1 MNSIKSIARPPRIGS
16 PLIAGVIYS
25 IIWLAIGALLLSCL
39 LYFSNMK
46 ENNLPQYS
54 LAIHGFSAL
63 AGGFVSGKRSGMK
76 GWYHGALLGLIYGI
90 TVLTIGFLAANSGLS
105 GKSAIMLLAAMLAG
119 AFGGM
124 IGVNLKK

>member
-16 PLIAGVIYS
+16 PLIAGVMYS
-25 IIWLAIGALLLSCL
+25 IIWLAIGALLLSFL
-39 LYFSNMK
+39 LYFSSMK
-46 ENNLPQYS
+46 ENNLPQYA
-54 LAIHGFSAL
+54 LTVHGFSAL

-76 GWYHGALLGLIYGI
+76 GWYYGAMLGLIYGI

>member
-1 MNSIKSIARPPRIGS
+1 MNSVKPIVRPPRIAS

-25 IIWLAIGALLLSCL
+25 IIWLAIGALMLSFL
-39 LYFSNMK
+39 LYFSGMK

-54 LAIHGFSAL
+54 LAVHGFSAL

-76 GWYHGALLGLIYGI
+76 GWYYGALLGLIYGI

-105 GKSAIMLLAAMLAG
+105 VKSAAMLLAAILAG

>member
-1 MNSIKSIARPPRIGS
+1 MNSVKQIVRPPRIAS

-25 IIWLAIGALLLSCL
+25 ILWLALGALLLSFL
-39 LYFSNMK
+39 LYFSGMK
-46 ENNLPQYS
+46 ENNLPQS
-54 LAIHGFSAL
+54 ALAIHGFSAL

-76 GWYHGALLGLIYGI
+76 GWYYGALLGLIYGI

-105 GKSAIMLLAAMLAG
+105 LNSALMLLAAMLAG

-124 IGVNLKK
+124 VGVNLKK